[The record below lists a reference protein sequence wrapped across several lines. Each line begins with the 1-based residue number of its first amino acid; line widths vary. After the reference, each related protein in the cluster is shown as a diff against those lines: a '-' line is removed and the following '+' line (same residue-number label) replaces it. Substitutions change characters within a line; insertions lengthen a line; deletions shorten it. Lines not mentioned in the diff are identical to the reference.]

1 MFSYKPLFV
10 LLAKKGLTK
19 TQLRIAIG
27 IGPGTLAKLSKNEYV
42 SMEVLDKICS
52 YLQCSIEDVI
62 EHVPDTPL
70 KWKRIWS
77 LPHPIL
83 QQLTKK
89 QVLGKLLEN
98 LLFVLHFILFIVII
112 ILHIGNNLPFV
123 IFFFFIEKIICNNFG

>member
-52 YLQCSIEDVI
+52 YLQCSIEDGI

-70 KWKRIWS
+70 K
-77 LPHPIL
+77 
-83 QQLTKK
+83 
-89 QVLGKLLEN
+89 
-98 LLFVLHFILFIVII
+98 
-112 ILHIGNNLPFV
+112 
-123 IFFFFIEKIICNNFG
+123 

>member
-10 LLAKKGLTK
+10 LLAKKRLTK

-70 KWKRIWS
+70 K
-77 LPHPIL
+77 
-83 QQLTKK
+83 
-89 QVLGKLLEN
+89 
-98 LLFVLHFILFIVII
+98 
-112 ILHIGNNLPFV
+112 
-123 IFFFFIEKIICNNFG
+123 